1 VTSALRK
8 EQEEEARIYEK
19 MRELRNGLHEA
30 DARFN
35 DATRRANE
43 TKSQGIYSQSAEELL
58 TKLQQDVR
66 ELMNRNDSL
75 ENSVSQRMN
84 YFEKMRG
91 WSTSDRPITEDDIRA
106 RRLQL
111 REMEEEISVL
121 QERLDSAL
129 EKNNNLAVFRQASL
143 MASTKLR
150 EKEMEVERLTEEKN
164 KLIRQ
169 MEEKEAQMGGAGAA
183 GKRGF
188 KQELLKYGAEVRG
201 KMEPYQR
208 MKAEITAL
216 QGELVVLQRTE
227 TILKSRDKNLDSFL
241 DELEKKK
248 GVVVRLLSLSLS
260 LSPLTHCCLFFF
272 FSVSV
277 TPVGIP

>member
-1 VTSALRK
+1 MRK

-19 MRELRNGLHEA
+19 MRELRNALHEA
-30 DARFN
+30 DNRFN
-35 DATRRANE
+35 EATRRANE

-58 TKLQQDVR
+58 SKLQNDVR
-66 ELMNRNDSL
+66 ELMTRNDSL
-75 ENSVSQRMN
+75 ENSVSQRMT

-91 WSTSDRPITEDDIRA
+91 WSNSDRPITEDDVRA

-111 REMEEEISVL
+111 REMEEEITVI
-121 QERLDSAL
+121 QERLDTAL

-143 MASTKLR
+143 MATTKLR
-150 EKEMEVERLTEEKN
+150 EKELEVERLTEEKN

-169 MEEKEAQMGGAGAA
+169 MEEKEAQIGTQ
-183 GKRGF
+183 GKKGL

-208 MKAEITAL
+208 MKAEISSL
-216 QGELVVLQRTE
+216 QAELVVLQRTE

-248 GVVVRLLSLSLS
+248 GVVVRSLFLPLL
-260 LSPLTHCCLFFF
+260 
-272 FSVSV
+272 VSYAHRFILLRDFV
-277 TPVGIP
+277 KHKSS